1 MDLIARWNK
10 LFDKKVPNMVLRFVV
25 MAVGL
30 AFVAA
35 SVALTRASGLGTSP
49 ISCIP
54 AVLSFTT
61 TWSIGVWTFILNVLF
76 VFAQMALLRKRFR
89 AVYWLQ
95 VPFVFVFSAM
105 IDFFVF
111 VFGNIPIPH
120 YGVQLAY
127 TLIGCVMTGFGV
139 FLQVKA
145 SLITLPG
152 EGIVLAIAQAS
163 GIEFPRCKIAFDT
176 SQCLI
181 GVVISLVAM
190 GGLFGVREGTVLSA
204 LLVGSVVKACNKLFR
219 NFEKVVPLKGHITLT
234 ATTMPAPEQSS
245 RQTETA

>member
-1 MDLIARWNK
+1 MSFTARWNE
-10 LFDKKVPNMVLRFVV
+10 LFDKKIPNMVLRFAV
-25 MAVGL
+25 MAIGL

-61 TWSIGVWTFILNVLF
+61 AWSIGVWTFVLNVLF
-76 VFAQMALLRKRFR
+76 VLIQMALLRKRFR

-111 VFGNIPIPH
+111 VFGEVTIPH
-120 YGVQLAY
+120 YGAQMFY
-127 TLIGCVMTGFGV
+127 TLIGCIMTGFGV

-152 EGIVLAIAQAS
+152 EGIVLAIAQAT
-163 GIEFPRCKIAFDT
+163 GIEFPKCKIAFDS
-176 SQCLI
+176 SQCII
-181 GVVISLVAM
+181 GVIISLVAM
-190 GGLFGVREGTVLSA
+190 GGLYGVREGTIISA

-219 NFEKVVPLKGHITLT
+219 NFERAVPLQGHITLT
-234 ATTMPAPEQSS
+234 ATTMPAPEQTNT
-245 RQTETA
+245 QTEAA